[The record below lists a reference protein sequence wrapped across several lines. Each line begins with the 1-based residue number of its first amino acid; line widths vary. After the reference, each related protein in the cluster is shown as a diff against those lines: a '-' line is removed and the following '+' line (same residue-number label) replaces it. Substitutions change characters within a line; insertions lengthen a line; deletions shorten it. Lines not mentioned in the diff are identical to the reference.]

1 MDLISTTWKTAKNTF
16 KTKPGRKEFH
26 SKNREEKS
34 KELDT
39 ERVDP
44 LEKPDTE
51 TVKEIVNIGRNEKIY
66 HEMDFTLKN
75 PIIFSNNGN
84 IIVRSKFSQKPP
96 MCPESKV
103 TRAKKSRSYGFDTVR
118 HLVDRPVNSERN
130 KASHATPSK
139 SAQSTPKLERKIKDF
154 KSESLNFFGLKS
166 SSRNC
171 PLLGE
176 DLMFLDFSKK
186 VKCRRNPEKNI
197 IQKTCTL

>member
-1 MDLISTTWKTAKNTF
+1 MDLISNTWKTAKNSF
-16 KTKPGRKEFH
+16 KTNRGKKELH
-26 SKNREEKS
+26 SKNTEEKS
-34 KELDT
+34 KDLES
-39 ERVDP
+39 E
-44 LEKPDTE
+44 EKPDI
-51 TVKEIVNIGRNEKIY
+51 EIVKDNMDRNQKIY
-66 HEMDFTLKN
+66 HEMDFTSKN

-96 MCPESKV
+96 VCPAESK
-103 TRAKKSRSYGFDTVR
+103 TNRAKKSRSYGFDTVR

-166 SSRNC
+166 SSKNC
-171 PLLGE
+171 PMLGE

-186 VKCRRNPEKNI
+186 VKCRRNIGKNV